1 MSLNDETIKIQK
13 CPRSTA
19 TFLQAFLRRF
29 KPFHRPFLRR
39 FNRDRSIVSLRE
51 AGFVLHDARELA
63 SQRFLFDHGRATLFQ
78 QFSGIIRINCRFKV
92 STPQLKRKMAELRAR
107 FLL

>member
-1 MSLNDETIKIQK
+1 MSSPINGN
-13 CPRSTA
+13 
-19 TFLQAFLRRF
+19 FLAFLSRF
-29 KPFHRPFLRR
+29 KPFHRSFLRV
-39 FNRDRSIVSLRE
+39 NRDRSIVSLHE
-51 AGFVLHDARELA
+51 AGFVLHDARELV

-92 STPQLKRKMAELRAR
+92 STPQLKRKMAELQAR

>member
-1 MSLNDETIKIQK
+1 MSPQ
-13 CPRSTA
+13 STT
-19 TFLQAFLRRF
+19 TFLQAFLSRF
-29 KPFHRPFLRR
+29 KPFHRPFLRV
-39 FNRDRSIVSLRE
+39 NRDRSIVSLHE
-51 AGFVLHDARELA
+51 ASLVLHDARELVW
-63 SQRFLFDHGRATLFQ
+63 QRFLFDHDGRATLFQ